1 MARLWDPLTWKVKAT
16 LGHETPVRSVS
27 FSPDG
32 GLLAT
37 GADDGDVRKWELT
50 AVGVRFARDPANDF
64 ASLRPARNTSPAGI
78 WSDGTTMWVADN
90 HDKKLYA
97 YAVGLPCP

>member
-32 GLLAT
+32 GLLVT

-64 ASLRPARNTSPAGI
+64 SSLGPARNTSPAGI
-78 WSDGTTMWVADN
+78 WSDGTTMGWWTSTAKN
-90 HDKKLYA
+90 CT
-97 YAVGLPCP
+97 PTR